1 MAVGRLVLLFCEDIL
16 SEELA
21 CRLAVFVTKEGNI
34 PEFATLQYL
43 ASLREVRKQMRS
55 SAVYI
60 LTASIIGDFKYS
72 MTVQTV
78 AVTCLAKE
86 IKAVSIIT
94 IKLQ

>member
-1 MAVGRLVLLFCEDIL
+1 VAVGRLVLLLCEKIFSD
-16 SEELA
+16 ELA

-34 PEFATLQYL
+34 PEFVTLQYL

-72 MTVQTV
+72 MTEQTV
-78 AVTCLAKE
+78 AVTWLVKE
-86 IKAVSIIT
+86 INAGSVIF